1 MARDDYDEA
10 ARDSQ
15 WDRRVRGETGPE
27 QLDRN
32 LTGLLQELRVV
43 QTGVQ
48 LLTGFLLTLPFQT
61 RFESLSGA
69 MRVVYLVVVVASI
82 AATVLLTAP
91 VAAHGLL
98 FRRHRLESV
107 VVAAHY
113 YALTGLLLLG
123 GRADRGGGVDLRHGR
138 RAGRRGHRRC
148 GIRGVVHRP
157 VGGVSV
163 VAAAAS
169 VKSLAAVRVRLNS
182 GLLVLAAW

>member
-10 ARDSQ
+10 APDYQ

-61 RFESLSGA
+61 RFESLSSA

-82 AATVLLTAP
+82 SATVLLTAP
-91 VAAHGLL
+91 VAAHRLL

-123 GRADRGGGVDLRHGR
+123 VALTGVAVLIFDTVVGPVAGVIAGVGFAALFTGLWVVYPWWQRRHR
-138 RAGRRGHRRC
+138 
-148 GIRGVVHRP
+148 
-157 VGGVSV
+157 
-163 VAAAAS
+163 
-169 VKSLAAVRVRLNS
+169 
-182 GLLVLAAW
+182 